1 MKGFLRI
8 VLVGLATVAMGASPA
23 AAADEFSSEPVS
35 VPDTNVAPN
44 GLPQLLSVK
53 VGHHATFD
61 RVVFN
66 FSSHVPGYNVNYV
79 PAVTID
85 PSDDPVQLQGG
96 AFIAVAMHSVASG
109 QVGARAAPQGRQ
121 TPLFAELREI
131 AGAGDFEGTVS
142 FGLGLTAQSGFRV
155 FTLTNPD
162 RLVVDVAIPSLVAT
176 GSNARGLTITA
187 SALVLAG
194 TAAVYVARRRR
205 CFAALRA

>member
-1 MKGFLRI
+1 MKRYSRV
-8 VLVGLATVAMGASPA
+8 VLVGLAVVATGASPA

-35 VPDTNVAPN
+35 VPDANVAPA
-44 GLPQLLSVK
+44 GLPQLLSVE

-66 FSSHVPGYNVNYV
+66 FSSHVPGYNVSYV
-79 PAVTID
+79 PAVTTD
-85 PSDDPVQLQGG
+85 PSDQPVQLQGG
-96 AFIAVAMHSVASG
+96 AFIAVAMHSVASD
-109 QVGARAAPQGRQ
+109 QIGAPAAPQGRQ

-176 GSNARGLTITA
+176 GSNAHGLTITA
-187 SALVLAG
+187 SALALAG
-194 TAAVYVARRRR
+194 TATVHIARRRR
-205 CFAALRA
+205 ALAAPRA